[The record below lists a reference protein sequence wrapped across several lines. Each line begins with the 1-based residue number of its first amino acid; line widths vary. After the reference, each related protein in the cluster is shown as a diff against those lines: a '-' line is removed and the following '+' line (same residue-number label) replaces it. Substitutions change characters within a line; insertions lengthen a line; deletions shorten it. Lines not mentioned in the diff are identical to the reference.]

1 MRTSIIVACFLL
13 GVALAGVFAFA
24 TQPLP
29 DDAPVRPAR
38 SAAGGMP
45 MERQAP
51 ADAAADQVRR
61 WAAASLARPLFN
73 PDRRPIAPAASGS
86 DAAARL
92 PRLSGIMITP
102 AGRRA
107 IFAPTGTGKPQ
118 VVVEGGTIGGNLVQS
133 ITIGEVVL
141 IGPDGRHSLHPTFD
155 RTPAP
160 AATAPAIV
168 AGPDAAQAATPG
180 ATNPCDHA
188 STFGCFRL
196 CRRARL
202 RAAREAVPQHR

>member
-1 MRTSIIVACFLL
+1 MRSSIIVACFLL
-13 GVALAGVFAFA
+13 GAALAGVIALA
-24 TQPLP
+24 TQPPP
-29 DDAPVRPAR
+29 DDAPVRAAR
-38 SAAGGMP
+38 GAGGGGP
-45 MERQAP
+45 ADRQAP

-86 DAAARL
+86 DAAAGL

-107 IFAPTGTGKPQ
+107 IFAATGGGKPV
-118 VVVEGGTIGGNLVQS
+118 VVVEGGTVGGNLVQS

-155 RTPAP
+155 RALP
-160 AATAPAIV
+160 AAMTAPPIV
-168 AGPDAAQAATPG
+168 GAQAPSNETTPKE
-180 ATNPCDHA
+180 TTP
-188 STFGCFRL
+188 
-196 CRRARL
+196 
-202 RAAREAVPQHR
+202 